1 MCRNSPTLPAGGGEA
16 FPMRPAAL
24 RLRSIR
30 QVLLPLMGFTDW
42 HEGVNAAGT
51 PVWRRYIASTDSWE
65 FRPMT
70 PEEEAKAFW
79 WCRPPY

>member
-1 MCRNSPTLPAGGGEA
+1 
-16 FPMRPAAL
+16 MRTAAAL

-51 PVWRRYIASTDSWE
+51 PIWKRYIAGTDSWE

-70 PEEEAKAFW
+70 PEEEAEAFW
-79 WCRPPY
+79 WCHPPY